1 MSKQQILLDSRK
13 LLVGQVGLTVA
24 SVVLFFGQLFIVI
37 AGTLLKGP
45 YDGFVQLV
53 PWTLTSA
60 ILLTSFWVSAKVR
73 LGLLCAAVAML
84 ANLAF
89 NFLFAIPVLIG
100 NTRFVWQESSP
111 AYLGVG
117 FSQAD
122 LLRIAKGE
130 SSLILL
136 GDILLWVG
144 SGLAIAFSIV
154 VFVGLYRFLSSP
166 AIKSSFSIDVTV
178 LFVLLVAAIASGYY
192 MKYSW
197 NGANFSTYTLSFLL
211 MTYLPLLLWLSF
223 TMRHGGVV
231 SIGSAAGLIGGVF
244 LVPLVM
250 GLLEIAL
257 GGSSAKY
264 VTEDGNT
271 FPDSQNAYVILN
283 PLGVFSNVI
292 VISLVLL
299 LVIMWWNFSTFSQDM
314 KERVLATTSS
324 NVNSLSVLSFILSW
338 IPLTAIPANIL
349 GHMAY
354 DQVLHDANPQRG
366 LGLSR
371 AAIILSYV
379 SLATG
384 AFAIYTIWFN

>member
-1 MSKQQILLDSRK
+1 MAKQISLDSRK
-13 LLVGQVGLTVA
+13 LLVGQVGLTIA
-24 SVVLFFGQLFIVI
+24 SVVLFFGQLFIVV
-37 AGTLLKGP
+37 AGTVSKGP

-53 PWTLTSA
+53 PWVITSVV
-60 ILLTSFWVSAKVR
+60 LLVSFRVSAKVR

-84 ANLAF
+84 AHLAF

-100 NTRFVWQESSP
+100 NTRFVWQDNSP
-111 AYLGVG
+111 AYLGGG
-117 FSQAD
+117 FSAAE
-122 LLRIAKGE
+122 LLVIAKGD
-130 SSLILL
+130 SSFILL

-144 SGLAIAFSIV
+144 SGLAISFSIV
-154 VFVGLYRFLSSP
+154 VFVGLYGFLSSP
-166 AIKSSFSIDVTV
+166 AAKSSFSIDVTV
-178 LFVLLVAAIASGYY
+178 LLVLLVAAIASGYY
-192 MKYSW
+192 MQYSW
-197 NGANFSTYTLSFLL
+197 NSANFSTYTLSFLL

-231 SIGSAAGLIGGVF
+231 SIGSAAGLVGGVF

-250 GLLEIAL
+250 GLLELAL
-257 GGSSAKY
+257 GGSSAKF

-271 FPDSQNAYVILN
+271 FPNSQNAYDIFN
-283 PLGVFSNVI
+283 PLGAFSGVI
-292 VISLVLL
+292 AISFVLL
-299 LVIMWWNFSTFSQDM
+299 LVIMWWNFSTFSQDV
-314 KERVLATTSS
+314 ELRVLATTSS

-354 DQVLHDANPQRG
+354 DQVLHDTNPQRG

-371 AAIILSYV
+371 AAIILSYI

-384 AFAIYTIWFN
+384 AFTIYTIWFN

>member
-1 MSKQQILLDSRK
+1 MSTQQILLESRK
-13 LLVGQVGLTVA
+13 LYVGQLGLTTA
-24 SVVLFFGQLFIVI
+24 SVVLFFGQLFIVL
-37 AGTLLKGP
+37 AGTLPKGP
-45 YDGFVQLV
+45 YDGYVQLV
-53 PWTLTSA
+53 PWVMTMS
-60 ILLTSFWVSAKVR
+60 ILLISFWVSAKVR

-84 ANLAF
+84 AHLAF
-89 NFLFAIPVLIG
+89 NFLFAFPVIVG
-100 NTRFVWQESSP
+100 NTRFVWQDNSP
-111 AYLGVG
+111 AYLGGG
-117 FSQAD
+117 FSTAE
-122 LLRIAKGE
+122 LLVIAKGD
-130 SSLILL
+130 SLFILL

-144 SGLAIAFSIV
+144 SGLAISFSIV

-166 AIKSSFSIDVTV
+166 ATKSSFSIDVTV
-178 LFVLLVAAIASGYY
+178 LLVLLVAAIASGYFT
-192 MKYSW
+192 KYSW
-197 NGANFSTYTLSFLL
+197 DDANFSTFTVSFLL

-223 TMRHGGVV
+223 TMRQGGVV
-231 SIGSAAGLIGGVF
+231 SLGSAAGLVGGVF

-250 GLLEIAL
+250 DLLELAL

-271 FPDSQNAYVILN
+271 FPNSQDAYVIFN
-283 PLGVFSNVI
+283 PLGAFSGVI
-292 VISLVLL
+292 AISFVLL
-299 LVIMWWNFSTFSQDM
+299 LVIMWWNFSTFSQDI

-354 DQVLHDANPQRG
+354 DQVLHDTNPQRG

-371 AAIILSYV
+371 AAIILSYI
-379 SLATG
+379 SLASG